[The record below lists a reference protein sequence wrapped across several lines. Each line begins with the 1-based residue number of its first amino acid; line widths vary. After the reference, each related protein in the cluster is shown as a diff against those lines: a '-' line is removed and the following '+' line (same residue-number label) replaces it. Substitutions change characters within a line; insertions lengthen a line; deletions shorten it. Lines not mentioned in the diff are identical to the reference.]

1 MLHNSTVYDT
11 VATKKIAVTLCMY
24 YYAFGSVTQKP
35 SLCSLH
41 FFIVAQL
48 HINIPISG
56 LICKNA
62 EFAKLSL
69 SGSQLSINIFND
81 GIYM

>member
-11 VATKKIAVTLCMY
+11 VATKKIAVTLCI
-24 YYAFGSVTQKP
+24 YYAFSSVTQKP
-35 SLCSLH
+35 SLCSLD

-48 HINIPISG
+48 HIIIPISG

-62 EFAKLSL
+62 EFAKFSL

-81 GIYM
+81 GIFM